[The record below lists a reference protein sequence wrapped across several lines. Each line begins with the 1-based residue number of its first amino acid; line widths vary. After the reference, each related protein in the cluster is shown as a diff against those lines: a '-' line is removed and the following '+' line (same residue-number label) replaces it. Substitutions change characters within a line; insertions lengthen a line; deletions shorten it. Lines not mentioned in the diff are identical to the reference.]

1 MYNYIQ
7 RSGTDLCRSPS
18 GLPRQLIK
26 VVHPTPPRGLA
37 KRKQSKPTEP
47 KGTVMFTTIET
58 INVPAIAQIDTANGG
73 QVKTATADRLNDIAH
88 GIQEGFEI
96 LAKAQ
101 SNMALLAAEIG
112 KAFLEAKA
120 IIKTRGRGKTANK
133 AIPTWAAYCKQYGFS
148 DTQADKYI
156 RCHEF
161 RTVFPMV
168 SEHIP
173 SLEDMSNF
181 QKALKHDAKKADGIF
196 AALETDLMDGAEVDI
211 PWNPSC
217 AGEWL
222 AENLQTTKAKKAA
235 PKAKAKTAK
244 KSKGFE
250 WPDAPTE
257 VECGQALALMDDP
270 AGGHPAMFIRK
281 LVNALEHNGI
291 KIPNLEKPE

>member
-1 MYNYIQ
+1 
-7 RSGTDLCRSPS
+7 
-18 GLPRQLIK
+18 
-26 VVHPTPPRGLA
+26 
-37 KRKQSKPTEP
+37 
-47 KGTVMFTTIET
+47 MFTTIET

-73 QVKTATADRLNDIAH
+73 QVKTATADRLTDIAH

-133 AIPTWAAYCKQYGFS
+133 AIPTWAAYCKEHGFS

-168 SEHIP
+168 AEHIP

-196 AALETDLMDGAEVDI
+196 AKLETDLEDGTEVNI
-211 PWNPSC
+211 PWNPAC

-222 AENLQTTKAKKAA
+222 ADNLQTTKAKKSA
-235 PKAKAKTAK
+235 PKAKKAPAKSEAKPTTAK

-250 WPDAPTE
+250 WPEAPTQE
-257 VECGQALALMDDP
+257 ECEQASVLMDDP
-270 AGGHPAMFIRK
+270 AGGNPAIFLRK
-281 LVNALEHNGI
+281 LVDALEQNGI
-291 KIPNLEKPE
+291 EIPNWEAANVAVTKSKKNKDK

>member
-1 MYNYIQ
+1 
-7 RSGTDLCRSPS
+7 
-18 GLPRQLIK
+18 
-26 VVHPTPPRGLA
+26 
-37 KRKQSKPTEP
+37 
-47 KGTVMFTTIET
+47 MFTTIET

-88 GIQEGFEI
+88 GIQEGFEV

-133 AIPTWAAYCKQYGFS
+133 SIPTWAAYCKEHGFS

-161 RTVFPMV
+161 RTVFPNV
-168 SEHIP
+168 SKHIP

-181 QKALKHDAKKADGIF
+181 QKALKHDAKKADETF
-196 AALETDLMDGAEVDI
+196 SALETDLVDGTEVEI
-211 PWNPSC
+211 PWNPAC

-222 AENLQTTKAKKAA
+222 AQNMQTTKKEK
-235 PKAKAKTAK
+235 PKAKPKATSKPKPKTSQGPKLA
-244 KSKGFE
+244 FNWLE
-250 WPDAPTE
+250 APTKA
-257 VECGQALALMDDP
+257 ECQQAIDLMDDP
-270 AGGHPAMFIRK
+270 AGGKPAIFIRK
-281 LVNALEHNGI
+281 LIETLEHNGI
-291 KIPNLEKPE
+291 KIPNMPE

>member
-1 MYNYIQ
+1 
-7 RSGTDLCRSPS
+7 
-18 GLPRQLIK
+18 
-26 VVHPTPPRGLA
+26 
-37 KRKQSKPTEP
+37 
-47 KGTVMFTTIET
+47 MFTTIET

-73 QVKTATADRLNDIAH
+73 QVKTATADRLTDIAH

-133 AIPTWAAYCKQYGFS
+133 AIPTWAAYCKEHGFS

-168 SEHIP
+168 AEHIP

-196 AALETDLMDGAEVDI
+196 AKLETDLEDGTEVNI
-211 PWNPSC
+211 PWNPAC

-222 AENLQTTKAKKAA
+222 VDNLQTTKANKTAA
-235 PKAKAKTAK
+235 KAKAYDRLKAKTTK

-250 WPDAPTE
+250 WPVAPTKDD
-257 VECGQALALMDDP
+257 CQQAVILLNDP
-270 AGGHPAMFIRK
+270 AGGNLAVFVHK
-281 LVNALEHNGI
+281 LVVALECNGI
-291 KIPNLEKPE
+291 EIPNWEAANVAVTKSKKNKDK

>member
-1 MYNYIQ
+1 
-7 RSGTDLCRSPS
+7 
-18 GLPRQLIK
+18 
-26 VVHPTPPRGLA
+26 
-37 KRKQSKPTEP
+37 
-47 KGTVMFTTIET
+47 MFTTIET

-88 GIQEGFEI
+88 GIQEGFAI

-101 SNMALLAAEIG
+101 SNMSLLAGEIG

-133 AIPTWAAYCKQYGFS
+133 SIPTWQAYCKAYGFS

-161 RTVFPMV
+161 RTVFPQLA
-168 SEHIP
+168 ETIP

-181 QKALKHDAKKADGIF
+181 QKATKHDAKKADELF
-196 AALETDLMDGAEVDI
+196 VTLENGLQYGEEVEI

-222 AENLQTTKAKKAA
+222 ADNMQTTKAKKAA
-235 PKAKAKTAK
+235 PKAKAKAKTAK
-244 KSKGFE
+244 KSNGFV
-250 WPDAPTE
+250 WPEAPTE
-257 VECGQALALMDDP
+257 LECGQAIALMDHGDTE
-270 AGGHPAMFIRK
+270 GHPAMFIRK

-291 KIPNLEKPE
+291 KIPNFQMPE